1 MTPLW
6 TSLRLRQRSAAR
18 RRPLLRAP
26 RLVAVAIIAASCARN
41 DGVPRASGTVE
52 YTETDVSPMVAARVL
67 RVLVEEGTRV
77 RRGDTLVTLTQAT
90 LGPQIDQRR
99 AGLAAAEAELRD
111 LQNGARPAE
120 IARATAEVSAAQA
133 EATKARRDADRYREL
148 RVSGSVSVAQAE
160 SYEAAA
166 RVAEERLTTASQS
179 LRLLQQGARSAQLSG
194 AQSAVETARAQL
206 RSAEATATDLI
217 LVAPADGTVLRRYV
231 EPGEVVAAGT
241 PTLSLGDTR
250 DAWVRVY
257 VAAPVLPRLRLG
269 QAADVRLEG
278 LPDHAFEGR
287 ITSIATTAEFTPR
300 VALTE
305 RERADLLFGVKVQ
318 LHDTTG
324 ALKGGLP
331 ATVSFPA
338 AGGVPDGR

>member
-1 MTPLW
+1 MIPVTRPGLLPNRMPAPW
-6 TSLRLRQRSAAR
+6 SRTRAATIVT
-18 RRPLLRAP
+18 A
-26 RLVAVAIIAASCARN
+26 AILAASCAR
-41 DGVPRASGTVE
+41 DGVPTASGTVE
-52 YTETDVSPMVAARVL
+52 YTETDVSPQVAARVL
-67 RVLVEEGTRV
+67 RVLVEEGNEV

-90 LGPQIDQRR
+90 LGPEIDQRR
-99 AGLAAAEAELRD
+99 ARLAAAEAELRD

-120 IARATAEVSAAQA
+120 LARAQAEVSAAQT
-133 EATKARRDADRYREL
+133 EATKARRDADRYRDL
-148 RVSGSVSVAQAE
+148 RASGSVSVAQAE
-160 SYEAAA
+160 AYEAAA
-166 RVAEERLTTASQS
+166 RVAEQHLTTARES
-179 LRLLQQGARSAQLSG
+179 LRLLEQGARSAQVS
-194 AQSAVETARAQL
+194 AARSAVETARAQL

-257 VAAPVLPRLRLG
+257 VAAPVLPHLRVG
-269 QAADVRLEG
+269 QAAEVRVQG
-278 LPDHAFEGR
+278 LPDRAFQGR
-287 ITSIATTAEFTPR
+287 ITAIATTAEFTPR

-305 RERADLLFGVKVQ
+305 KERADLLFGVKVQ

-324 ALKGGLP
+324 TLKGGLP

-338 AGGVPDGR
+338 AGPVPDGR